1 MAKFLSELKPIVN
14 KLRNENSFSCLVG
27 DFNLNLLKIGDV
39 TAYNDFFELM
49 TNNQF
54 IPMVTLPTRFDK
66 KSCSLLTHM
75 WLNNPSKGILG
86 PAKSSSR
93 VLLKKIA
100 KADHLPCLL
109 TLDVLEKKVHPP
121 KYIFSQKIDDVSL
134 AKFRLELVQANIVN
148 NIESSC

>member
-1 MAKFLSELKPIVN
+1 
-14 KLRNENSFSCLVG
+14 
-27 DFNLNLLKIGDV
+27 
-39 TAYNDFFELM
+39 
-49 TNNQF
+49 
-54 IPMVTLPTRFDK
+54 MVTLPTRFDK
-66 KSCSLLTHM
+66 KSCSSLTHM
-75 WLNNPSKGILG
+75 WLNNPSKGILD

-134 AKFRLELVQANIVN
+134 AKFRLDLVQANIVN
-148 NIESSC
+148 NIESSCQGDPEQTYETIREIIGKAYKNNFPRIKKRFQRHKHKIQPWMTNDI